1 MGAERVRKR
10 DYRCTFAQ
18 EGHICE
24 CFQGAGSL
32 IPRSAVHPPSQRAA
46 SAIAARCVGTCSAL
60 RQTGHPAAAFSA
72 SASLDTL
79 ALPASPH
86 QNALE
91 PEEDSR
97 RRWQSALPILTEQ
110 DKREERQ
117 RPQKRRNIFLILTE
131 QDKREERQRPR
142 KRRSIFL
149 ILTEQDK
156 TDKT

>member
-1 MGAERVRKR
+1 MGAKRVRKR

-24 CFQGAGSL
+24 CFQEAGSL

-46 SAIAARCVGTCSAL
+46 SVSAARCVGTCSAL
-60 RQTGHPAAAFSA
+60 RQTGHPAAAFCA

-79 ALPASPH
+79 ALPARPR
-86 QNALE
+86 QNALK

-97 RRWQSALPILTEQ
+97 RRRQSALPIVS
-110 DKREERQ
+110 
-117 RPQKRRNIFLILTE
+117 E